1 MNPDLNQVLG
11 TDEELFKHAFLQKH
25 LTKIGDT
32 IVIAIEP
39 YDRDLHHKDMREL
52 LKKIRQ
58 SYPDLR
64 KQFLVKFV
72 QVTDYVFTGTYS
84 TILFE
89 HKIK

>member
-25 LTKIGDT
+25 LTKIGDI

-52 LKKIRQ
+52 LKKIRKRF
-58 SYPDLR
+58 PDLCKR
-64 KQFLVKFV
+64 FLVKYV
-72 QVTDYVFTGTYS
+72 EVVDYVFIGTYS
-84 TILFE
+84 TMLYE
-89 HKIK
+89 KE